1 MTMKQTLS
9 IARKELAGYFGSPI
23 ALIFVGAF
31 LAATLIAVFWVNTF
45 LARGIAD
52 VRPMFNSMPVLMIF
66 LVAALTMRQWSEE
79 QRAGTLE
86 VLLTLP
92 VSKVQLVLGKF
103 LAVMA
108 LVIIALALTV
118 FLPVTVSL
126 LGPLDWGPVVGGYL
140 AAILMSAAYAA
151 IGLFISSRTDN
162 QLVALI
168 LSVLLCGVLYLAGSP
183 VITDFVPPFLA
194 EVLRAAGA
202 GSRFESIERG
212 VIDLRDLV
220 YYLTLTGIFL
230 TLNVLSVD
238 RKRWGTGARTAG
250 YRRSVVLTSALLV
263 INLILTNVW
272 LYPLSGL
279 RLDLTQQREYSLS
292 QTTKEM
298 LQGLPEPLTIRAYVS
313 EKTHP
318 LLAPLRP
325 QLADLLREYE
335 IAGRGKV
342 VAEVIDPT
350 TDAEVEVEANQ
361 TYGIQASPFQVAGR
375 YESSV
380 INAYFDVLVRY
391 GDQSEVLNFQDLIE
405 VQASPGG
412 TPDVGF
418 RNLEYDLTRTIKRVT
433 SGFQSVDSLLASLR
447 DETRLTLFVTPNSLP
462 QQLAEA
468 PATFRKVGEELASK
482 SNGKLTFTTVDPDA
496 QGAQV
501 SRGQLL
507 ETYKLRPIA
516 ASLFSD
522 QTYYLDLMLES
533 KDAEG
538 KVTRQLV
545 TPAGDLSE
553 TSVRT
558 AVESALKR
566 TSTGFL
572 KVVGLWTPPE
582 TPTVNMFGQQQP
594 ALRTWQYLRRQL
606 SRDYT
611 VTSVD
616 LSTGQVPANI
626 DTLLIVS
633 PEGLDEK
640 ALYAV
645 DQYLMRGGSVIVA
658 AGNYGISLDQM
669 AGGLALNEIQGGL
682 GSLLEHYGIKV
693 EKSIVMDPQ
702 NEPFPTT
709 VQRNVGG
716 MVIQE
721 LQALNYP
728 FFVDVRASGMDKT
741 SAIVSQ
747 LNAVTLN
754 WASPVVLDEAKNAG
768 RQTSVLLKST
778 DRSWLRT
785 SLDINPDVQ
794 KHGDT
799 GFAVEGEQA
808 SRPLAVAVTGSFE
821 SYFKGKPSPLL
832 QTAEPTAEGQ
842 PTPTPVS
849 QAGSTI
855 ESSPDTARLVVFG
868 SGEFLTDVIFQVSS
882 NLSGER
888 YLNSL
893 QLVQNAVDWSVEDLD
908 LLNIR
913 ARGTS
918 TRVFEPLTEGQQRFF
933 EFLNYGLA
941 LAALVIIAVLWNL
954 RRRNEKPLAL
964 VGEKR

>member
-1 MTMKQTLS
+1 MKQTLS
-9 IARKELAGYFGSPI
+9 IARKELSAYFGSPM

-31 LAATLIAVFWVNTF
+31 LAATLITVFWVDTF

-52 VRPMFNSMPVLMIF
+52 VRPMFTSMPILMIF
-66 LVAALTMRQWSEE
+66 LVSALTMRQWSEE
-79 QRAGTLE
+79 QRSGTLE

-108 LVIIALALTV
+108 LVVLALALTL
-118 FLPVTVSL
+118 FLPITVSL
-126 LGPLDWGPVVGGYL
+126 LGPLDWGPVIGGYL
-140 AAILMSAAYAA
+140 AALLMSAAYAA
-151 IGLFISSRTDN
+151 IGLFVSSRTDN

-168 LSVLLCGVLYLAGSP
+168 LSVLLCGTVYLAGSP
-183 VITDFVPPFLA
+183 VITDFAPGALG
-194 EVLRAAGA
+194 ELLRALGA

-220 YYLTLTGIFL
+220 YYLTVTGIFL

-238 RKRWGTGARTAG
+238 SKRWGTGARTAG
-250 YRRSVVLTSALLV
+250 YRGSVVLTSALLV
-263 INLILTNVW
+263 ANLVAVNIW

-279 RLDLTQQREYSLS
+279 RLDLTEEREYSLS
-292 QTTKEM
+292 QTTRDM
-298 LQGLPEPLTIRAYVS
+298 VQGLGEPLTIRAYVS

-318 LLAPLRP
+318 LLAPLAP

-335 IAGRGKV
+335 ISGRGSV
-342 VAEVIDPT
+342 DAEVVDPT
-350 TDAEVEVEANQ
+350 TDPEVEVEANQ
-361 TYGIQASPFQVAGR
+361 TYGIQATPFQVAGR

-405 VQASPGG
+405 VQGNRDG
-412 TPDVGF
+412 TTDVRF

-447 DETRLTLFVTPNSLP
+447 DGTRLTLFVTPSSLP
-462 QQLAEA
+462 AQLADA
-468 PATFRKVGEELASK
+468 PAAFQKVGQELASK
-482 SNGKLTFTTVDPDA
+482 SGGKLTFTTVDPDA

-501 SRGQLL
+501 TRAQVLD
-507 ETYKLRPIA
+507 TYKLRPIA

-522 QTYYLDLMLES
+522 QTYYLDLVLETTG
-533 KDAEG
+533 AEG
-538 KVTRQLV
+538 QATSQLV

-553 TSVRT
+553 ASIRS

-572 KVVGLWTPPE
+572 KVVGLWTPSE
-582 TPTVNMFGQQQP
+582 MPTQNMFGQQQA
-594 ALRTWQYLRRQL
+594 ALRTWRTLRAQL
-606 SRDYT
+606 GRDYT
-611 VTSVD
+611 VTDVD
-616 LSTGQVPANI
+616 LASGQVPADI
-626 DTLLIVS
+626 DTLLIIS

-640 ALYAV
+640 AQYAV
-645 DQYLMRGGSVIVA
+645 DQYLMRGGSVIIA

-669 AGGLALNEIQGGL
+669 AGGLALNETQGGL
-682 GSLLEHYGIKV
+682 GDLLEHYGIKV
-693 EKSIVMDPQ
+693 EKSMVMDPQ
-702 NEPFPTT
+702 NEPFPST

-716 MVIQE
+716 MVVQE
-721 LQALNYP
+721 VQALNYP
-728 FFVDVRASGMDKT
+728 FFVDVRAAGMDKT
-741 SAIVSQ
+741 SPIVSQ

-754 WASPVVLDEAKNAG
+754 WASPVILDEAKNAG
-768 RQTSVLLKST
+768 RQTAELLRST

-794 KHGDT
+794 KYGET
-799 GFAVEGEQA
+799 GFAVEGEQ
-808 SRPLAVAVTGSFE
+808 SSQPLAVAVSGSFE
-821 SYFKGKPSPLL
+821 SYFKDKPSPLL
-832 QTAEPTAEGQ
+832 QPTGAAAEGQ
-842 PTPTPVS
+842 PAPTPVA

-855 ESSPDTARLVVFG
+855 ESSPNTARLVVFG

-882 NLSGER
+882 SMSGDR

-913 ARGTS
+913 TRGTS
-918 TRVFEPLTEGQQRFF
+918 TRVLDPLTEGQQRFF

-941 LAALVIIAVLWNL
+941 LAALIIIAVLWNV
-954 RRRNEKPLAL
+954 RRRNEKPLEL
-964 VGEKR
+964 GGEKR